1 MSLAHNPERPVHA
14 CASDCVRGG
23 QMRFVAHIAAPGYG
37 QAWECEVCER
47 RLTRIGEA
55 FYDPAVSGPFE
66 LDPEDVR

>member
-1 MSLAHNPERPVHA
+1 
-14 CASDCVRGG
+14 
-23 QMRFVAHIAAPGYG
+23 MRFVAHIAAPGYG